1 MEFKPYSD
9 RYKLAIKEYK
19 KTHKVSSNASKNIT
33 RCIKG
38 IKNKIN
44 QPVTRF
50 TQKLRNFFNPSQRV
64 VPLERTFI
72 SYIGKVDNSSPKV
85 TPNIDKKTIKNI
97 KIKDASLSLN
107 APNKPPLIECLT
119 KILKEKPIAVV
130 VLSPTTVF
138 ETHGYSSF
146 FNVGKV
152 QNFAEL
158 KIKLLRTAPVKTM
171 DNLIVDSY
179 SMTVNNTE
187 QKFIAP
193 MIHITNCSGVSDSE
207 VGTNQKFVQY
217 LSEVIRNRENLS
229 LDSYQHSYIEPRE
242 RPSSNNIIFF
252 SLDKKPPN

>member
-1 MEFKPYSD
+1 MNEN
-9 RYKLAIKEYK
+9 RIKSFVNIDERFINKYIK
-19 KTHKVSSNASKNIT
+19 DHKVPSNASKNIT

-64 VPLERTFI
+64 VPLARTFK
-72 SYIGKVDNSSPKV
+72 SYIGKADNSSKIITNV
-85 TPNIDKKTIKNI
+85 DKKIIKNI
-97 KIKDASLSLN
+97 KIEDASLSLN
-107 APNKPPLIECLT
+107 APNKPPLIKCLT
-119 KILKEKPIAVV
+119 KILKEKPTAVV
-130 VLSPTTVF
+130 ILSPTTVF

-158 KIKLLRTAPVKTM
+158 KTKLLRTAPVKTM

-187 QKFIAP
+187 QKFIVP
-193 MIHITNCSGVSDSE
+193 MLHITNWFGDSDSKVLE
-207 VGTNQKFVQY
+207 NQKVVQY
-217 LSEVIRNRENLS
+217 LSEVIRKRENL
-229 LDSYQHSYIEPRE
+229 DTYRHSYIEPIE
-242 RPSSNNIIFF
+242 RPLSNNIIFF